1 MNRHQKTLVAL
12 MRLAAVMLLT
22 ALIPAVMPFAWMKD
36 IHRSLG
42 MGDLPEGP
50 IMGYLTRSLSAM
62 YAMHGAL
69 LFFLS
74 LDIRRYLPMVKFLA
88 VLSILFG
95 SGMLVLD
102 TTVGMPPSWIA
113 GEGPFI
119 IALGGVMLWLAGH
132 VEPSFGNLPKD

>member
-1 MNRHQKTLVAL
+1 

-22 ALIPAVMPFAWMKD
+22 ALIPAVMPFVWMKD

-42 MGDLPEGP
+42 MGERPEGP

-102 TTVGMPPSWIA
+102 FTVGMPRSWIA

-132 VEPSFGNLPKD
+132 VKPSFGNLPKD